1 MHLVLA
7 RRSGVSKPLDSTA
20 VESRS
25 VNNRHM
31 CLKLSPVFQP
41 AAATRARTPHCP
53 DVKLSHLVL
62 YDNHAVIAA
71 KWLLKCIC
79 VCVGGRRKHNG
90 ALLMGVSDYLGRGS
104 CVMSCQIIYL

>member
-7 RRSGVSKPLDSTA
+7 RQSGVSKPLDSTA

-31 CLKLSPVFQP
+31 CLKLSRVFQP
-41 AAATRARTPHCP
+41 AAATRARAPHCP

-71 KWLLKCIC
+71 KWLLRCIC
-79 VCVGGRRKHNG
+79 VCVEGGEKE
-90 ALLMGVSDYLGRGS
+90 A
-104 CVMSCQIIYL
+104 